1 MVGKA
6 LGAGR
11 NGSRQ
16 LTGYIFYPHTEKTE
30 GGGRGKRE
38 AGRWRGRYRERE
50 NERTENEVVAPTGD

>member
-38 AGRWRGRYRERE
+38 ADR
-50 NERTENEVVAPTGD
+50 